1 VIWVNCNESPLWP
14 GDLTLAE
21 GYIRAIIDSDAGR
34 LASSWHD
41 LPLSH
46 LLARPGGAS
55 LLRWPYGT
63 TGVPT
68 WRP

>member
-1 VIWVNCNESPLWP
+1 MKRRAAGEALQP

-21 GYIRAIIDSDAGR
+21 GCIRTVIDSDTGLQDR
-34 LASSWHD
+34 SWHD
-41 LPLSH
+41 LPLTN

>member
-1 VIWVNCNESPLWP
+1 MKRPAAGDALQP

-21 GYIRAIIDSDAGR
+21 GYIRTVIDSDISGLGR
-34 LASSWHD
+34 SWHD
-41 LPLSH
+41 LPLTN
-46 LLARPGGAS
+46 LLAHSGGAS
-55 LLRWPYGT
+55 LLRWPFGT